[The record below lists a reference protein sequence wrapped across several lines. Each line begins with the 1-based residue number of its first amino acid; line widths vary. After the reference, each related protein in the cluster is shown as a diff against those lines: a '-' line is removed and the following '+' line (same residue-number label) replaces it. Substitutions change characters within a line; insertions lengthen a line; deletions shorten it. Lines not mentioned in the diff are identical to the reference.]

1 MLVCW
6 VACPIFLVTT
16 DVCFMRHAKCQVSS
30 CSELKVTHGIPWSR
44 IPFRILVISY
54 KHPSKQTV
62 ESKRWRHPGLIERSS
77 DQDVQCL
84 WPSGGMVSCSEGHGQ
99 CRVPFDPQVIPSRA
113 TIWAA
118 AFELGCSIWEDNFLE
133 FTKSLC
139 LMPTGLVTT
148 WRLTKGAA
156 LESSL
161 FSMMW
166 WTKIVQLEVCFFV
179 GLGILETEIQPL
191 CLQPLS
197 HWLDASTSVEWC
209 SGFFLWKKSRLT
221 GRMWTR
227 HLQKVVHDRCP
238 TSLRWDADHGFKTF
252 TKI

>member
-118 AFELGCSIWEDNFLE
+118 AFELGCSIWEENFWSLQSRCVWCPQVWWPPEDLRRVLHLNLRCFLWCDEQKSFNWRCVFLLGLE
-133 FTKSLC
+133 SWKLRFNLSAFNHYR
-139 LMPTGLVTT
+139 TGLML
-148 WRLTKGAA
+148 RPQSNDAA
-156 LESSL
+156 VF
-161 FSMMW
+161 FS
-166 WTKIVQLEVCFFV
+166 E
-179 GLGILETEIQPL
+179 
-191 CLQPLS
+191 
-197 HWLDASTSVEWC
+197 
-209 SGFFLWKKSRLT
+209 KSR
-221 GRMWTR
+221 GW
-227 HLQKVVHDRCP
+227 QDGCG
-238 TSLRWDADHGFKTF
+238 HGTCRR
-252 TKI
+252 